1 MSQGSPASPYN
12 ESGTTLA
19 MPPQSVRHKS
29 AAALI
34 LVDVIN
40 HFDFPDS
47 QRLLKNALPI
57 AARLAR
63 LKERARGSGIPV
75 IYVND
80 NFGQWRSNSSKLLEY
95 FLRPGAPG
103 PKF

>member
-40 HFDFPDS
+40 HFDFPDA

-63 LKERARGSGIPV
+63 LKERARGFGIPV

-80 NFGQWRSNSSKLLEY
+80 NFGPWRSQPMEHIEKL
-95 FLRPGAPG
+95 LRPGTPRPG
-103 PKF
+103 I